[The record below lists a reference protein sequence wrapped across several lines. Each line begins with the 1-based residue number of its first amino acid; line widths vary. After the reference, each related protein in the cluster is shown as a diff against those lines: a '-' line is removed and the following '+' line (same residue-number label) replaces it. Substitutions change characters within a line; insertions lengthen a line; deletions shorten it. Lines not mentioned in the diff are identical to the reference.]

1 MNFPTKN
8 IRELLDSLTMKE
20 KTFQIENFLTDTDF
34 TLMGEV
40 IGSEEPF
47 FDVQGAWKGK
57 VTSTQQWINVE
68 SDFAEFIKN
77 KLNDSRHF
85 WYGRIPTLKR
95 NTIDGIQILRA
106 KNPYDVHSDWVVTNN
121 QVPIADPVASP
132 PTYTVVI
139 PLLDGDYKTVVFDQ
153 GAKYN
158 NFSDYKKLHPELK
171 EYCPDYD
178 WNKYC
183 GHCVKEDQKYL
194 TIKEIFHWKRGTL
207 FAFDRRLFHC
217 SANFSELPKKAIV
230 IWLSRG

>member
-1 MNFPTKN
+1 MN
-8 IRELLDSLTMKE
+8 E
-20 KTFQIENFLTDTDF
+20 KTFHIEDFLTDADF
-34 TLMGEV
+34 TLMNEV
-40 IGSEEPF
+40 EGSEEPF

-57 VTSTQQWINVE
+57 VTSTQQWIDVE
-68 SDFAEFIKN
+68 SDFVKFIKN
-77 KLNDSRHF
+77 KLNTIRV
-85 WYGRIPTLKR
+85 LKR
-95 NTIDGIQILRA
+95 NSIDGIQILRA

-121 QVPIADPVASP
+121 QVPIADPAACP

-139 PLLDGDYKTVVFDQ
+139 PLLEGDYKTIVFDQ

-158 NFSDYKKLHPELK
+158 NFNDYKKLHPELK
-171 EYCPDYD
+171 EYCDGHD

-207 FAFDRRLFHC
+207 FAFDRKLFHC
-217 SANFSELPKKAIV
+217 SANFGELPKKAIV

>member
-1 MNFPTKN
+1 M
-8 IRELLDSLTMKE
+8 EE

-34 TLMGEV
+34 TFMDKVE
-40 IGSEEPF
+40 GSEEPF

-57 VTSTQQWINVE
+57 VTSTQQWISVE

-77 KLNDSRHF
+77 KLNTAWWCGVRV
-85 WYGRIPTLKR
+85 LKR

-121 QVPIADPVASP
+121 QVPIADPATNP

-139 PLLDGDYKTVVFDQ
+139 PLLDGDYKTIVFDQ
-153 GAKYN
+153 GAEYN
-158 NFSDYKKLHPELK
+158 NFNDYKKLHSELK
-171 EYCPDYD
+171 EYCVDHD

-183 GHCVKEDQKYL
+183 GHCVKDDQKYL

-230 IWLSRG
+230 MWLSHG

>member
-1 MNFPTKN
+1 MAMN
-8 IRELLDSLTMKE
+8 E
-20 KTFQIENFLTDTDF
+20 KIFQIEDFLTDTDF
-34 TLMGEV
+34 ALMGEV
-40 IGSEEPF
+40 ESSEEPF

-57 VTSTQQWINVE
+57 VTSTQQWIDVE
-68 SDFAEFIKN
+68 NDFVKFIKN
-77 KLNDSRHF
+77 KLDT
-85 WYGRIPTLKR
+85 IPALKR
-95 NTIDGIQILRA
+95 NVIDGIQILRA

-121 QVPIADPVASP
+121 QVPIADPAANL

-139 PLLDGDYKTVVFDQ
+139 PLLDDGDYKTIIFDQ

-183 GHCVKEDQKYL
+183 GHCIKEDQKYL

-207 FAFDRRLFHC
+207 FAFDRRLFSTC
-217 SANFSELPKKAIV
+217 MTLVESA
-230 IWLSRG
+230 

>member
-1 MNFPTKN
+1 MVM
-8 IRELLDSLTMKE
+8 DE
-20 KTFQIENFLTDTDF
+20 KTFQIENFLTTPDF
-34 TLMGEV
+34 TIMGMDEV
-40 IGSEEPF
+40 EGSEEPF

-68 SDFAEFIKN
+68 SDFTKFIKN
-77 KLNDSRHF
+77 KLDT
-85 WYGRIPTLKR
+85 IPALKR

-139 PLLDGDYKTVVFDQ
+139 PLLEDGDYKTVVFDQ

-158 NFSDYKKLHPELK
+158 NFNDYKKLHPELK

-217 SANFSELPKKAIV
+217 SANFGELPKKAIV
-230 IWLSRG
+230 MWLSHG

>member
-1 MNFPTKN
+1 LNFPTKN
-8 IRELLDSLTMKE
+8 IRELLDSLAMKE

-40 IGSEEPF
+40 IGSKEPF

-57 VTSTQQWINVE
+57 VTSTQQWISVE
-68 SDFAEFIKN
+68 SDFAEFIRN
-77 KLNDSRHF
+77 KLNTVWWCGVRV
-85 WYGRIPTLKR
+85 LKR
-95 NTIDGIQILRA
+95 NTIDGIQILRT
-106 KNPYDVHSDWVVTNN
+106 KNPYDVHSDWIVTNN
-121 QVPIADPVASP
+121 QVPIVNPITSP

-139 PLLDGDYKTVVFDQ
+139 PLDGDYKTIIFDQ

-230 IWLSRG
+230 MWLSRG

>member
-1 MNFPTKN
+1 MGLRSNINHMN
-8 IRELLDSLTMKE
+8 EE
-20 KTFQIENFLTDTDF
+20 TFQIKDFLTGANF
-34 TLMGEV
+34 TLMGGVE
-40 IGSEEPF
+40 GSEEPF

-57 VTSTQQWINVE
+57 VTSTQQWIDVE
-68 SDFAEFIKN
+68 NDFVKFIKN
-77 KLNDSRHF
+77 KLDT
-85 WYGRIPTLKR
+85 IPALKR

-121 QVPIADPVASP
+121 QVPIADPTTNP

-139 PLLDGDYKTVVFDQ
+139 PLLDGDYKTIVFDQ

-171 EYCPDYD
+171 EYCTDHD

-183 GHCVKEDQKYL
+183 GHCVKDDQKYL

-230 IWLSRG
+230 MWLSYV

>member
-1 MNFPTKN
+1 MN
-8 IRELLDSLTMKE
+8 E
-20 KTFQIENFLTDTDF
+20 KTFQIKDFLTDNDF

-40 IGSEEPF
+40 KGSEEPF

-57 VTSTQQWINVE
+57 VTSTQQWIDVE
-68 SDFAEFIKN
+68 NDFVKFIKN
-77 KLNDSRHF
+77 KLDI
-85 WYGRIPTLKR
+85 IPALKR
-95 NTIDGIQILRA
+95 NVIDGIQILRA

-121 QVPIADPVASP
+121 QVPIADPATNP

-139 PLLDGDYKTVVFDQ
+139 PLLDGDYKTIVFDQ

-230 IWLSRG
+230 MWLSRG

>member
-1 MNFPTKN
+1 MVM
-8 IRELLDSLTMKE
+8 DE

-34 TLMGEV
+34 TIMAKVE
-40 IGSEEPF
+40 GSEEHF

-57 VTSTQQWINVE
+57 VTSTQQWISVE
-68 SDFAEFIKN
+68 SNFAEFIKN
-77 KLNDSRHF
+77 KLNAAWWCGVRV
-85 WYGRIPTLKR
+85 LKR

-139 PLLDGDYKTVVFDQ
+139 PLLDGDYKTIVFDQ

-171 EYCPDYD
+171 EYCTDYD

-230 IWLSRG
+230 MWLSRG

>member
-1 MNFPTKN
+1 MN
-8 IRELLDSLTMKE
+8 E
-20 KTFQIENFLTDTDF
+20 KTFQIKDFLTDTDF

-57 VTSTQQWINVE
+57 VTSTQQWIDVE
-68 SDFAEFIKN
+68 NDFVKFIKN
-77 KLNDSRHF
+77 KLDT
-85 WYGRIPTLKR
+85 IPALKR
-95 NTIDGIQILRA
+95 NVIDGIQILRA

-121 QVPIADPVASP
+121 QVPIADPATNP

-171 EYCPDYD
+171 EYCPDHD

-183 GHCVKEDQKYL
+183 GHCVKDDQKYL
-194 TIKEIFHWKRGTL
+194 TIKEIFPWKRGTL

-230 IWLSRG
+230 IWLSHR

>member
-1 MNFPTKN
+1 MDEN
-8 IRELLDSLTMKE
+8 
-20 KTFQIENFLTDTDF
+20 TFHIEEFLTDTDF
-34 TLMGEV
+34 TLMGQVE
-40 IGSEEPF
+40 GSRLFAEDLSGQEEPF

-57 VTSTQQWINVE
+57 VTSTQQWISVE
-68 SDFAEFIKN
+68 SDFAKFIKN
-77 KLNDSRHF
+77 KLDD
-85 WYGRIPTLKR
+85 IPALKR

-121 QVPIADPVASP
+121 QVPIADPETCS

-158 NFSDYKKLHPELK
+158 NFSDYKKLHSELK
-171 EYCPDYD
+171 EYCVDHD

-183 GHCVKEDQKYL
+183 GHCVKDDQKYL

-217 SANFSELPKKAIV
+217 SANFGKLPKKAIV
-230 IWLSRG
+230 MWLSYV

>member
-1 MNFPTKN
+1 
-8 IRELLDSLTMKE
+8 MKKE
-20 KTFQIENFLTDTDF
+20 TFQIKDFLIKDFLTNTDF
-34 TLMGEV
+34 TLMEKV
-40 IGSEEPF
+40 EGSEEPF

-57 VTSTQQWINVE
+57 VTSTQQWIDVE
-68 SDFAEFIKN
+68 NDFVKFIKN
-77 KLNDSRHF
+77 KLDT
-85 WYGRIPTLKR
+85 IPALKR

-121 QVPIADPVASP
+121 QVPIADPETCP

-139 PLLDGDYKTVVFDQ
+139 PLIDGDYKTIVFDQ

-171 EYCPDYD
+171 EYCTDYD

-183 GHCVKEDQKYL
+183 GHCIKEDQKYL
-194 TIKEIFHWKRGTL
+194 TIKKIFHWKRGTL
-207 FAFDRRLFHC
+207 FAFNRSLFHC

-230 IWLSRG
+230 MWLSQG